1 MAMFAFKICDP
12 CDDSVSS
19 DVPKWFYLQ
28 VVLRST
34 WVMQFYFIIYKHHV
48 VYSVGAQ
55 EGVVI
60 TLDGAQATFISP
72 EKLVFSLKGGEM

>member
-1 MAMFAFKICDP
+1 MYLSHATL
-12 CDDSVSS
+12 
-19 DVPKWFYLQ
+19 FY
-28 VVLRST
+28 
-34 WVMQFYFIIYKHHV
+34 YKHHV
-48 VYSVGAQ
+48 MYSVGAQ

>member
-1 MAMFAFKICDP
+1 MVL
-12 CDDSVSS
+12 STSS
-19 DVPKWFYLQ
+19 TQKYLSHATLFY
-28 VVLRST
+28 
-34 WVMQFYFIIYKHHV
+34 YKHHV